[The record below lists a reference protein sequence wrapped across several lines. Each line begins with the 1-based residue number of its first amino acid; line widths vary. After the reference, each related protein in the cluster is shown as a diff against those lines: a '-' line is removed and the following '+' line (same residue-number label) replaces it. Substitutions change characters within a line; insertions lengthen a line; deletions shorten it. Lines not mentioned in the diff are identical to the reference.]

1 MPQTGRKPPE
11 PARAAPSPVENSLGV
26 GPLSRQVASST
37 RKILRSFRE
46 NVELGT
52 LLAFVAGIVNTVAFL
67 QFGTF
72 VSHISGHATRAAVE
86 YTETNTDA
94 AYVFFLEMMF
104 FIFGAFATSFLLR
117 GHTAAYARVK
127 YTWPIMIEASL
138 ILIFLGLMH
147 FSGRLWF
154 HLGNISLTTLLLS
167 LAMGMQNAML
177 RQTSGAIIRTTH
189 MTGVA
194 TDIGIE
200 LGAALSTSLQQ
211 WARSQGWKLSRFVNT
226 WRSFWQRLGV
236 GRFTFQILLFTSFFS
251 GSIFGT
257 LGFMYYTVY
266 ILLVP
271 VIILLMIGMREY
283 LRVAPGS
290 RV

>member
-1 MPQTGRKPPE
+1 MPQSGPQTTKPAQDQIE
-11 PARAAPSPVENSLGV
+11 LGV
-26 GPLSRQVASST
+26 GPLSRHVAQST
-37 RKILRSFRE
+37 RKLLRSFRE

-52 LLAFVAGIVNTVAFL
+52 LLAFIAGIVNTVAFL

-86 YTETNTDA
+86 YTEANPDA
-94 AYVFFLEMMF
+94 AYVFFLEMIF
-104 FIFGAFATSFLLR
+104 FILGAFSTSFLLR

-127 YTWPIMIEASL
+127 YTAPVMIEALL
-138 ILIFLGLMH
+138 ITLFLGLIH

-154 HLGNISLTTLLLS
+154 HLGNTSLTTVLLA

-200 LGAALSTSLQQ
+200 LGAAVSTSLQQ
-211 WARSQGWKLSRFVNT
+211 WTKSKGFKLVRFVGV

-236 GRFTFQILLFTSFFS
+236 GRFTFQIMLFTSFFS
-251 GSIFGT
+251 GSIIGT
-257 LGFMYYTVY
+257 IGFMHFTVY
-266 ILLVP
+266 VLIVP
-271 VIILLMIGMREY
+271 IIVLFLIGLREY
-283 LRVAPGS
+283 KRVTPKS
-290 RV
+290 K